1 MKIPSRTVLEFAGV
15 GLAIIA
21 VLVTW
26 WWGEYERRAQLA
38 AAQTRSDG
46 EFETARMLALETRDR
61 LLKREAEGVL
71 RAFSAGLHPSVVES
85 RVDSVD
91 AAVVG
96 LIQLPEVI
104 FAHVVTAEGVVI
116 ASSDRKLVEPENVG
130 ERGRWALQAT
140 DLQTRPGD
148 ADETLELAMPLAASS
163 GWHVVVW
170 VGYDIGAAGA
180 ATGEP

>member
-1 MKIPSRTVLEFAGV
+1 MKIPSRTFLEIAGV

-21 VLVTW
+21 ILVTW
-26 WWGEYERRAQLA
+26 WWGEHERRAQLA
-38 AAQTRSDG
+38 AAQARSDG
-46 EFETARMLALETRDR
+46 ELETVQTQALETRDR
-61 LLKREAEGVL
+61 LLMREAEGVL
-71 RAFSAGLHPSVVES
+71 RAFSAGLHPSVIES
-85 RVDSVD
+85 RNNSVD
-91 AAVVG
+91 AAVVD